1 MKRQFVSH
9 PGMLTLLMPL
19 VLTAC
24 TQKKISTSPEKPV
37 AGTEIRV
44 EYSPSDSLAKSYG
57 SVSMEYSLY
66 SSASTGYE
74 HIEDTRSV
82 EMQKKGKTW
91 VASVTTTPITEIAVV
106 KFLPGNAPADN
117 NNGEGY
123 FIRIYNDNGEETI
136 ESQFGYA
143 VSYVTWATLNGYVN
157 RNYKKAAEL
166 LTGLFTRYPDM
177 KVKYVKD
184 YLGALRGSTPDSL
197 KKEVLVKELEEIL
210 SYEGLTDSDYR
221 YIIWLCKNQD
231 LNDIAADAEKSALQK
246 FPDGDVAYTKK
257 YEAFEAERDIL
268 KQMEIAR
275 KIEKKIPDSYAVPP
289 TGMVFYNIVQQERF
303 DLIPGW
309 WKTMDTEFT
318 LSPTLYG
325 WLALQLIN
333 EKKEL
338 GTALEICERGEKAW
352 KNEMVNPV
360 MARNTFV
367 TEEREAEVNA
377 RDHSYLLVTWA
388 KALKLAGRG
397 QEAVGKYEEAFSM
410 YPVAKFQAAEIN
422 EYAEL
427 VSETKMYDNAAA
439 FLEDSKKAGIEAAA
453 LNGVL
458 KEIWM
463 TRNGSDEGFS
473 EYLAALEAEG
483 MKEIMAEQKKKMI
496 NEAAP
501 DFSLVDLA
509 GNTVRLSDYRGK
521 VVVVDFWATWCGP
534 CKASFPAVQKVVDR
548 YSSDDNVK
556 FLFIDTRETAAD
568 KRQNAINFLEE
579 TKYTFHVLLDNDSK
593 VNESFRVTGIPTK
606 FVIDGKG
613 KIRFNVVGVS
623 GTTDEMI
630 QELVSMIELAKK

>member
-9 PGMLTLLMPL
+9 PGMLALLVPL

-24 TQKKISTSPEKPV
+24 TQQKFSTSPEKPV

-44 EYSPSDSLAKSYG
+44 KYSPLDSLVRSAE
-57 SVSMEYSLY
+57 SVDMEYSIY

-74 HIEDTRSV
+74 RIEDTRSV
-82 EMQKKGKTW
+82 KMQKKGKTW
-91 VASVTTTPITEIAVV
+91 VASVTTPPITEIAVV
-106 KFLPGNAPADN
+106 KFLPDNSPPDN

-123 FIRIYNDNGEETI
+123 FIRIHNDNGEETI
-136 ESQFGYA
+136 ESQFGHA
-143 VSYVTWATLNGYVN
+143 VSYVTWATLTGYVT
-157 RNYKKAAEL
+157 RDYKRALEL
-166 LTGLFTRYPDM
+166 LTGLIGLYPD
-177 KVKYVKD
+177 KKAKYARD

-197 KKEVLVKELEEIL
+197 KRKVLTEEMEEIL
-210 SYEGLTDSDYR
+210 ESDELTDSDYQ
-221 YIIWLCKNQD
+221 YIIWLCKNHEFYD
-231 LNDIAADAEKSALQK
+231 MAAATEKTALEK
-246 FPDGDVAYTKK
+246 FPDGAVAQKKK
-257 YEAFEAERDIL
+257 YEVFAAETDIF
-268 KQMEIAR
+268 KQMEMVR
-275 KIEKKIPDSYAVPP
+275 EVEKKIPARYEVPS
-289 TGMVFYNIVQQERF
+289 TGVVFANILKQQRF
-303 DLIPGW
+303 DLLPGW

-318 LSPTLYG
+318 YSPTLYG

-338 GTALEICERGEKAW
+338 ELALEICERGDKAW
-352 KNEMVNPV
+352 KDDKINPPHPKSSYLTEQ
-360 MARNTFV
+360 RNT
-367 TEEREAEVNA
+367 ELKN
-377 RDHSYLLVTWA
+377 RDHSYFLTIWA
-388 KALKLAGRG
+388 KVLRMSDRS
-397 QEAVGKYEEAFSM
+397 QEAVSKYEEAFSM
-410 YPVAKFQAAEIN
+410 YPVPKFQAAEIN

-427 VSETKMYDNAAA
+427 VTETKMYDNAAA
-439 FLEDSKKAGIEAAA
+439 FLEESKKAGIEAAA

-463 TRNGSDEGFS
+463 TRNGSDEGFG
-473 EYLAALEAEG
+473 EYLAVLEAEG

-509 GNTVRLSDYRGK
+509 GNTVRLSDYRSK
-521 VVVVDFWATWCGP
+521 VVIVDFWATWCGP

-548 YSSDDNVK
+548 YSPDDNVK

-579 TKYTFHVLLDNDSK
+579 TKYTFHVLLDNDNK
-593 VNESFRVTGIPTK
+593 VYESYRVSGIPTK

-630 QELVSMIELAKK
+630 QELVSMIELAKN

>member
-1 MKRQFVSH
+1 
-9 PGMLTLLMPL
+9 MLTLLMPL

-24 TQKKISTSPEKPV
+24 TQQKFSTSSEKPV

-44 EYSPSDSLAKSYG
+44 EYSPSDSLAKSYE

-82 EMQKKGKTW
+82 EMEKEGKSW
-91 VASVTTTPITEIAVV
+91 AANVSTTSITEIAVV
-106 KFLPGNAPADN
+106 KFLPGNAPSDN

-123 FIRIYNDNGEETI
+123 FIRIYNDSGEETI

-143 VSYVTWATLNGYVN
+143 VSYVTWATLNKYVN
-157 RNYKKAAEL
+157 REYKKAVEL
-166 LTGLFTRYPDM
+166 LTGLFARYPDM
-177 KVKYVKD
+177 KVRYVKD

-197 KKEVLVKELEEIL
+197 KKEVLAKELEEIL

-221 YIIWLCKNQD
+221 YIIWLCKNQE
-231 LNDIAADAEKSALQK
+231 LNDLASDAEKNALQK
-246 FPDGDVAYTKK
+246 FPDGTVAYGKK
-257 YEAFEAERDIL
+257 NEALAAEPDIL
-268 KQMEIAR
+268 KKMEMAR
-275 KIEKKIPDSYAVPP
+275 KIEKKLPENYEVPP
-289 TGMVFYNIVQQERF
+289 TGMVFYYMVQQGRF

-309 WKTMDTEFT
+309 WKTMDTGFT
-318 LSPTLYG
+318 YSPTLYG

-352 KNEMVNPV
+352 KNEMVNHV
-360 MARNTFV
+360 MARTTFV

-377 RDHSYLLVTWA
+377 RDYSYLLVTWA
-388 KALKLAGRG
+388 TALKLSGRST
-397 QEAVGKYEEAFSM
+397 EAVRKYEEAFST
-410 YPVAKFQAAEIN
+410 YPVAKFQASDIN

-427 VSETKMYDNAAA
+427 IAETKMFDNAAA
-439 FLEDSKKAGIEAAA
+439 FLEDSKKAGIEVAA

-463 TRNGSDEGFS
+463 SRKGSDEGFS
-473 EYLAALEAEG
+473 EYVAALEAEG
-483 MKEIMAEQKKKMI
+483 MKEIMEKQKTKMI

-501 DFSLVDLA
+501 DFSLIDLA

-548 YSSDDNVK
+548 YSLDDNVK

-568 KRQNAINFLEE
+568 KRQNAINFLEK
-579 TKYTFHVLLDNDSK
+579 TKYTFHVLLDIDSK